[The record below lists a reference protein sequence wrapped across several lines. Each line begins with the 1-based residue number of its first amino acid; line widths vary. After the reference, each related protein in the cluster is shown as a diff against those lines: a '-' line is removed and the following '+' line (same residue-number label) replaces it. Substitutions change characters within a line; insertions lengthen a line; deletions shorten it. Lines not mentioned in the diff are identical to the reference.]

1 MSFLYAVLRDEKGIV
16 DLGELSEEGLAEGQ
30 YQAEGLV
37 TFLKT
42 LRAQKEETHGSDY

>member
-30 YQAEGLV
+30 YQAERLLE
-37 TFLKT
+37 FIKA
-42 LRAQKEETHGSDY
+42 LRTQRKETHETDY